1 MRGLSIYDTR
11 LREFKEMISE
21 VEYLKYT
28 LNSLIY
34 WDKITYARRR
44 YRIQDKSHVLSGR

>member
-1 MRGLSIYDTR
+1 MRGLSTYDNR

-34 WDKITYARRR
+34 WDKITYMPEDG
-44 YRIQDKSHVLSGR
+44 I